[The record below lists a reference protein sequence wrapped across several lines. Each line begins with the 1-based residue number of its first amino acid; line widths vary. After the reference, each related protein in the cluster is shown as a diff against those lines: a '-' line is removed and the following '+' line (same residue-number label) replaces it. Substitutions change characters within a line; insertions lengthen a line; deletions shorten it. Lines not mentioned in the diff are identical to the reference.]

1 MSDPKIKPEE
11 PEVLACQICMKEVPK
26 DLSKSA
32 EGVEYVYHFC
42 GQECFEKWE
51 KQEDDQKSSG

>member
-1 MSDPKIKPEE
+1 MSDPKLKPEE

-42 GQECFEKWE
+42 GQKCFEKWG
-51 KQEDDQKSSG
+51 KQESDQESSE